1 MPESQPAVSLLES
14 LRARSAAL
22 RNADLPS
29 RRPAAEVMRDID
41 RRLLSTFRWLDEALG
56 HLDAIRPHARH
67 RFEVDPVLTLVAP
80 GYDGGFVSCRR
91 CAIAGLD
98 LIDRIELFYRMT
110 GDTPLRFEIRQ
121 AAVAAM
127 SERLRAVQLEFDY
140 RIQHDERRALRH
152 ASFTVAP
159 VVTASVLFCPDY
171 HRSVVTVSLRN
182 VDRLESVVL
191 EFAPEAIGEPTLEDL
206 VRLMLGE
213 SNVFLKRAPLAR
225 VGVRAGG

>member
-22 RNADLPS
+22 RNAESPS
-29 RRPAAEVMRDID
+29 RRPVAEVMRDID
-41 RRLLSTFRWLDEALG
+41 RRLVSTFRWLDEALG
-56 HLDAIRPHARH
+56 HLDAIRPHVRH
-67 RFEVDPVLTLVAP
+67 RFEIEPVLTLVAP
-80 GYDGGFVSCRR
+80 RYDGGFVSCRR
-91 CAIAGLD
+91 RAIEGLD
-98 LIDRIELFYRMT
+98 LIERIELFYRMA

-140 RIQHDERRALRH
+140 RIQHDERRAIRH
-152 ASFTVAP
+152 GMFTVTP

-171 HRSVVTVSLRN
+171 PRSVVTVSLRN
-182 VDRLESVVL
+182 VDRLESVAL
-191 EFAPEAIGEPTLEDL
+191 EFSPEAIGEPALEDL